1 MQVLTAWNT
10 PVGWIVKMSPSF
22 HADWPSYYAAVSIQP
37 PRHTLI
43 RTLTLFDREQRH
55 ESREPRQS
63 EATSTTVLRA
73 ADLGCGNG
81 RDTILLLERGWQVL
95 AIDAELQ
102 AMMTLRDR
110 VQDHACHT
118 PKFGQH
124 LTTQSCAFADIDW
137 PASLQLIN
145 ASFSLPFCPPDRFLG
160 VWQAIRRVLQ
170 TGGWF
175 CGQLFG
181 DRDEWSVYDNV
192 TSVSRSE
199 LLVLL
204 QGAKILELEE
214 EEYDGQTATGTPKH
228 WHIFHI
234 IVQFPGATSGDTV

>member
-1 MQVLTAWNT
+1 
-10 PVGWIVKMSPSF
+10 MSPSF

-43 RTLTLFDREQRH
+43 RTLTLCDREQRLDVQARSQH
-55 ESREPRQS
+55 ESREPRKS
-63 EATSTTVLRA
+63 EATPATVLRA

-102 AMMTLRDR
+102 AITTLRDR
-110 VQDHACHT
+110 VQKRARHT
-118 PKFGQH
+118 PNLGQH
-124 LTTQSCAFADIDW
+124 LTTQSCSFADIDW

-160 VWQAIRRVLQ
+160 VWQAIRQVLQ
-170 TGGWF
+170 AGGWF
-175 CGQLFG
+175 CGQFFG

-204 QGAKILELEE
+204 QGAKIIELEE

-228 WHIFHI
+228 WHIFHV
-234 IVQFPGATSGDTV
+234 IVQFPKATSGEILTEC